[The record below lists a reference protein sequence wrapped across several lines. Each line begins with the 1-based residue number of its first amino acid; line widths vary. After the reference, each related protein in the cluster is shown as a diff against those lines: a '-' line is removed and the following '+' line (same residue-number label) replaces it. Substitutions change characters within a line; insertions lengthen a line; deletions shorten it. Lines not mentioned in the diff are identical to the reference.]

1 MVSAPEIP
9 DTAAQPGAIQA
20 SSTRLARV
28 AAAITG
34 HGNDV
39 HAALG
44 TAALAFSDLIAG
56 NIKSLAGYN
65 EAAWQAA
72 YQGLFWGSAT
82 THRWAANVETFKA
95 QRAKLLAAWHQA
107 QGSKF
112 GVASPDIPAGA
123 NTEQKQQIVQSYE
136 TQLDAAG
143 NKLSAD
149 LTTQGQAL
157 LAQLHADAD
166 ARAAELQR
174 EPTDADLTGLSQ
186 AGLLSWGGY
195 LAYQGRG
202 LTAPPVTAADA
213 KALADQVEA
222 AAQRGDTETVKKGLT
237 IIGDIADAIIAGA
250 GPRDGIESLNA
261 FYGALGLAGLTT
273 VKKFLDSNPNAFAA
287 STVEALGR
295 GLLVLS
301 NEQYKD
307 GDGTTGGFAQ
317 LPKEI
322 QDLVKSEPPVTVD
335 PDEIGDYL
343 SKWRTLASVLGY
355 TAADVPGGREFS
367 ALITYRVSQLAAYI
381 DVLPGDPHI
390 LNFDDSLESLITVST
405 RNHLANYD
413 VLTGPYGQETLSKI
427 LDYDW
432 ADDGKAASGLI
443 NWIAADG
450 QLPNTPENAE
460 LRAHATAAAANV
472 INWLTDPQNENFRDS
487 YIAIH
492 DSPQFAFAIADVA
505 GAYLGDF
512 AEPSADQTGVS
523 RADGSLGISDGD
535 RQRFLALVASNPDAL
550 AALSVKV
557 GAYEQD
563 QLNKAHAG
571 VISYD
576 QAATVNA
583 ALDGNLGA
591 AAQNADDIDRQL
603 KYEVDSQ
610 RYKETLSNIALGRT
624 LATTAAG
631 FIPGVGSLVNASIN
645 LIANAIADGVIP
657 PSPPVEGDAPE
668 LTDQGFAETKG
679 YVDYGNAAIASDP
692 AAAAQI
698 RAQIAQTI
706 AEHGYHYQVE
716 DFFNPDGSLK
726 SPEAFASA
734 EASQVV
740 TEAVGAAAPG
750 AEGYARNYRDRVND
764 DYDVNKEPSGRR
776 LLDG

>member
-1 MVSAPEIP
+1 MVAAPEIP
-9 DTAAQPGAIQA
+9 DTAAQPGVIQA
-20 SSTRLARV
+20 SATRLAKV

-34 HGNDV
+34 HGEDV

-44 TAALAFSDLIAG
+44 TAALGFSDLVAD
-56 NIKSLAGYN
+56 NIKALAGYN

-82 THRWAANVETFKA
+82 THRWAGNVVEFKA
-95 QRAKLLAAWHQA
+95 KRAKLLAAWHQA
-107 QGSKF
+107 EGTHF
-112 GVASPDIPAGA
+112 GVTQPDIPAGA
-123 NTEQKQQIVQSYE
+123 TAEEKKQAVDAYAGQV
-136 TQLDAAG
+136 DAAG
-143 NKLSAD
+143 SKLSAD
-149 LTTQGQAL
+149 LTSQGQAL
-157 LAQLHADAD
+157 LTELHNNAD
-166 ARAAELQR
+166 ARAGELQR
-174 EPTDADLTGLSQ
+174 EPTDADLNGLAQ

-202 LTAPPVTAADA
+202 LTAPPITAADA

-222 AAQRGDTETVKKGLT
+222 AAQRGDTEAVKKGLA
-237 IIGDIADAIIAGA
+237 IIGDLADAIIAGN
-250 GPRDGIESLNA
+250 GPRDGIEALNA
-261 FYGALGLAGLTT
+261 FYGALGLTGLTT
-273 VKKFLDSNPNAFAA
+273 VKNFLDQHPNDFAA

-301 NEQYKD
+301 NEQYAD
-307 GDGTTGGFAQ
+307 GDGTTGGLSQ
-317 LPKEI
+317 LPKDI
-322 QDLVKSEPPVTVD
+322 QDLVKNEPPTTLN
-335 PDEIGDYL
+335 PNEISDYL
-343 SKWRTLASVLGY
+343 AKWRTLASVLGY
-355 TAADVPGGREFS
+355 TAENVQGGREFS
-367 ALITYRVSQLAAYI
+367 ALITFRVSQLAARI
-381 DVLPGDPHI
+381 DLLPGDPHI
-390 LNFDDSLESLITVST
+390 LHFDDSLESLISVST

-413 VLTGPYGQETLSKI
+413 VLTSEYGQQALAKI

-432 ADDGKAASGLI
+432 LDDGKAASGLI
-443 NWIAADG
+443 TWIATDG
-450 QLPNTPENAE
+450 QLPATPENAE

-472 INWLTDPQNENFRDS
+472 INWLTDPHNEHFRDS

-492 DSPQFAFAIADVA
+492 DSPQFAFAVADVA

-512 AEPSADQTGVS
+512 AEPSADETGVS

-563 QLNKAHAG
+563 QLNKADAG
-571 VISYD
+571 LIDYR

-603 KYEVDSQ
+603 SYEVDSQ

-624 LATTAAG
+624 LATTAGG

-645 LIANAIADGVIP
+645 VIANAISDGVIP
-657 PSPPVEGDAPE
+657 PSPPVEGNAPE
-668 LTDQGFAETKG
+668 LVDQGFAETKG

-706 AEHGYHYQVE
+706 AEHGYHYKVE

-726 SPEAFASA
+726 SPEAFASS
-734 EASQVV
+734 EASEVV
-740 TEAVGAAAPG
+740 TEAVGAAYPG
-750 AEGYARNYRDRVND
+750 AGDYAADYRDRVSD
-764 DYDVNKEPSGRR
+764 SYDTNKDPSGKR